1 MKKVISVILL
11 FALCAALFAGC
22 GGKRTDAVKA
32 VEEQIKAIGEVS
44 LDSAEAISAAQKAYT
59 ALSEDEK
66 NAVRNYDDLT
76 AAAEKLR
83 ALQTTFR
90 SYDEMN
96 ESINAILEA
105 AKSTFSAD
113 DTDYSGL
120 IEQGE
125 AIIAQYKD
133 LDAAGKDYV
142 KVNDE
147 LSAALETL
155 KAGVDRT
162 VQSAAEYVKA
172 FNELYA
178 EEGYEVTAVYCIKQI
193 RDETEYHIFA
203 LTYKDKDG
211 AETTLYS
218 NARCSANTT
227 AKVIVQNADA
237 FFAKKAVSD
246 DYNAAERGNVK
257 LDLDAVLE
265 KAE

>member
-1 MKKVISVILL
+1 MKKIISVILL
-11 FALCAALFAGC
+11 FALCVTVFVGC

-44 LDSAEAISAAQKAYT
+44 LDSADAISAAQRAY
-59 ALSEDEK
+59 AVLSEDEK
-66 NAVRNYDDLT
+66 KAVRNYEDLT
-76 AAAEKLR
+76 AAADKLR

-96 ESINAILEA
+96 ETINAIQEA

-113 DTDYSGL
+113 GTDYSKL

-133 LDAAGKDYV
+133 LDADGKAYV
-142 KVNDE
+142 KVTDE
-147 LSAALETL
+147 LNSAIDTL

-162 VQSAAEYVKA
+162 TQSAAEYLKA

-211 AETTLYS
+211 AQTTLYA

-227 AKVIVQNADA
+227 ANVIVQNADA

-246 DYNAAERGNVK
+246 DYNAAERGNVT

-265 KAE
+265 KAK